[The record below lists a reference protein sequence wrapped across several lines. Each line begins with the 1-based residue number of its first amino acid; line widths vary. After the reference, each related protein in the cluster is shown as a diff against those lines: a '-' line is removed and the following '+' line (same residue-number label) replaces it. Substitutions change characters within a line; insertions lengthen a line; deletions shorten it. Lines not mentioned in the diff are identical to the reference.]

1 METEITIER
10 LHAIA
15 EEERR
20 RVRSEGGFPQR
31 RHMAPRS
38 KEKEDALFLL
48 RLNASLKYGLRRF
61 PDGSYRFP

>member
-1 METEITIER
+1 
-10 LHAIA
+10 
-15 EEERR
+15 
-20 RVRSEGGFPQR
+20 
-31 RHMAPRS
+31 MAPRS

>member
-1 METEITIER
+1 LR
-10 LHAIA
+10 AIA
-15 EEERR
+15 EAERA

-31 RHMAPRS
+31 RRMAPHN

-61 PDGSYRFP
+61 PDGSYRFPSVT